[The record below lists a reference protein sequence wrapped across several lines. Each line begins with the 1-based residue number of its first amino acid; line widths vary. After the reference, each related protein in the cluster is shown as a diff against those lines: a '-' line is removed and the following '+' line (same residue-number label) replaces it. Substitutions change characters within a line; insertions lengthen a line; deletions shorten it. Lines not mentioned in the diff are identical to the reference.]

1 VATEV
6 ASTQITLTLHQTVE
20 PIGYDEGRGDRY
32 VRVHGAILDSSGGL
46 LFTYQHPEELGS
58 FFNDLA
64 RDFKD
69 KNVDEIERRWRFR
82 HASGP
87 GSTE

>member
-1 VATEV
+1 MATEV
-6 ASTQITLTLHQTVE
+6 ASTQITLVLHQVVE
-20 PIGYDEGRGDRY
+20 PVGYDEGREDRY
-32 VRVHGAILDSSGGL
+32 VRVHGAIMDSSGGL

-64 RDFKD
+64 RDFRD
-69 KNVDEIERRWRFR
+69 KNVQQIEERWGTR